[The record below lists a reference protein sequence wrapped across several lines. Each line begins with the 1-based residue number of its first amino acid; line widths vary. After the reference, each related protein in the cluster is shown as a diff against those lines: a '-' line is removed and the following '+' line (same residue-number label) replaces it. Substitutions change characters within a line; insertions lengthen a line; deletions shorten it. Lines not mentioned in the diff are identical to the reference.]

1 MSERTVDDIR
11 AASASVHPEVFT
23 GGGVGWTDLERQLLR
38 DRRQLLAA
46 LASVTA
52 ERDALRAQLAVRWQP
67 IETAPRRVRVLVT
80 YPITTS
86 LGTDELTVFNATQ
99 DSLGWD
105 TGAWRLHEDP
115 LHWMPMPEPPELP
128 AAPPSTTPEPRYDD

>member
-1 MSERTVDDIR
+1 MSEPTGICRECGTDT
-11 AASASVHPEVFT
+11 AALIA
-23 GGGVGWTDLERQLLR
+23 Q
-38 DRRQLLAA
+38 

-52 ERDALRAQLAVRWQP
+52 ERDALRERLATRWQP

-80 YPITTS
+80 YPITADRGINWHEEFKGYS
-86 LGTDELTVFNATQ
+86 KELIVFSAVQ

-128 AAPPSTTPEPRYDD
+128 AAPPSTTPEPFYHD